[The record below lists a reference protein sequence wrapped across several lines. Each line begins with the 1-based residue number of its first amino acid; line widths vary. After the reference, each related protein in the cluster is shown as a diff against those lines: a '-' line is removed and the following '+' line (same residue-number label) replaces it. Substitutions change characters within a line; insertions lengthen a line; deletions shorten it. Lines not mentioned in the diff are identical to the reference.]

1 MVLSAALDIF
11 GILSCLTGLVGA
23 GFIKWFWLV
32 FVLMVMDELYL
43 LKKEALRRGL
53 SHRTVVTYCQCVKQF
68 MRNCRK
74 ELLKVGKKDVTDY
87 IDSFIEK
94 GACGNTLNVHINA
107 LRFLFQEVLGRR
119 IMFRIRYSKTPK
131 AMPVFLTKDEVVKLI
146 GAVINSKHRIILE
159 LIYSAGLRV
168 GEVVRLKKQD
178 FEFERGIGWVRKGKG
193 NKDRPFIIA
202 RFLAPKLRMF
212 IEDYCKNSDY
222 LFVGW
227 KNIHLS
233 VRSVQEIVK
242 HAAARAGIEKNVHP
256 HTLRHS
262 FATHLVENGYEV
274 CAVQPLLGHN
284 SAETTMVYVHM
295 ARPALVSIESPYDSL
310 SQQHPQQKTI

>member
-1 MVLSAALDIF
+1 
-11 GILSCLTGLVGA
+11 
-23 GFIKWFWLV
+23 
-32 FVLMVMDELYL
+32 MDELYL

-68 MRNCRK
+68 MRKCRK
-74 ELLKVGKKDVTDY
+74 EFLKVGKKDITDY
-87 IDSFIEK
+87 IDSLVER

-107 LRFLFQEVLGRR
+107 LRFLFQEVFGRR
-119 IMFRIRYSKTPK
+119 IMFRVRYSKTPK
-131 AMPVFLTKDEVVKLI
+131 TLPVFLTKNEVIRLFE
-146 GAVINSKHRIILE
+146 AVINPKHRLILE

-168 GEVVRLKKQD
+168 GEVIRLKKQD
-178 FEFERGIGWVRKGKG
+178 LEFERGIGWVRRGKG
-193 NKDRPFIIA
+193 AKNRPFIIA
-202 RFLAPKLRMF
+202 RLLVPKLKLRV
-212 IEDYCKNSDY
+212 EANCKFGSY
-222 LFVGW
+222 LFVGR
-227 KNIHLS
+227 KNSHIS

-242 HAAARAGIEKNVHP
+242 HAAVQAGIKKNVHP

-295 ARPALVSIESPYDSL
+295 ARPALLGVKSPYDSL
-310 SQQHPQQKTI
+310 AFS

>member
-1 MVLSAALDIF
+1 
-11 GILSCLTGLVGA
+11 
-23 GFIKWFWLV
+23 
-32 FVLMVMDELYL
+32 MDELYL

-68 MRNCRK
+68 MRKCKK
-74 ELLKVGKKDVTDY
+74 ELLRVGKKDVTDY
-87 IDSFIEK
+87 IDSLVDK

-119 IMFRIRYSKTPK
+119 IMFKIRYSKTPK
-131 AMPVFLTKDEVVKLI
+131 ALPVFLTKNEVVRLFE
-146 GAVINSKHRIILE
+146 AVGNPKHRLILE

-193 NKDRPFIIA
+193 AKDRPFIIA
-202 RFLAPKLRMF
+202 RFLAPKLRDYV
-212 IEDYCKNSDY
+212 ENYCKAHDY
-222 LFVGW
+222 LFIGW
-227 KNIHLS
+227 KNSHLS

-242 HAAARAGIEKNVHP
+242 HAAVRAGIEKNVHP

-262 FATHLVENGYEV
+262 FATHLVENGYDV

-284 SAETTMVYVHM
+284 SAETTMVYVHL
-295 ARPALVSIESPYDSL
+295 ARPVLLGVESPYDAL
-310 SQQHPQQKTI
+310 H

>member
-1 MVLSAALDIF
+1 MVLFVALDIF
-11 GILSCLTGLVGA
+11 GIISCLTRHVDVRFISLVWDYN
-23 GFIKWFWLV
+23 F
-32 FVLMVMDELYL
+32 MDELYL

-68 MRNCRK
+68 MRKCRK
-74 ELLKVGKKDVTDY
+74 ELLKVGKKDVTGY
-87 IDSFIEK
+87 IDSLVER

-131 AMPVFLTKDEVVKLI
+131 SLPVFLTKDEVVQLFD
-146 GAVINSKHRIILE
+146 AVTNSRHRLILE
-159 LIYSAGLRV
+159 LVYSAGLRV
-168 GEVVRLKKQD
+168 SEVVRLKKQD
-178 FEFERGIGWVRKGKG
+178 LEFERGIGWVRNGKG
-193 NKDRPFIIA
+193 SKDRPFIIA
-202 RFLAPKLRMF
+202 RLLVPKLR
-212 IEDYCKNSDY
+212 EYVKNHCKYHDY

-227 KNIHLS
+227 KNTHLT

-242 HAAARAGIEKNVHP
+242 HAAAKAGIEKRVHP

-295 ARPALVSIESPYDSL
+295 VSPQMINVQSPYDAL
-310 SQQHPQQKTI
+310 